1 MITKEEVKQYEE
13 TSMLGLTYKLEANV
27 VSIFN
32 KLNEKIA
39 ELNLAYAAD
48 GIYNDAWFGF
58 VTGDEYKEIMNG
70 AYFEF
75 FRKTKCVKKVCNTLG
90 LEGGM
95 EEETAAWFSD
105 YMMPK
110 MLNAGLQ
117 YNSIVIPENIFAQQ
131 TMDHFESNLG
141 NKLGRLFG
149 SQEKAIEWLKS
160 V

>member
-1 MITKEEVKQYEE
+1 MITKEEVKQYQEK
-13 TSMLGLTYKLEANV
+13 SKLGLKYQFEANV
-27 VSIFN
+27 VTIFN
-32 KLNEKIA
+32 RLNEKIA
-39 ELNLAYAAD
+39 ELNLSYAD
-48 GIYNDAWFGF
+48 QGIYNDAWFGF
-58 VTGDEYKEIMNG
+58 VTGEEYKEIMDG
-70 AYFEF
+70 PYFGF
-75 FRKTKCVKKVCNTLG
+75 FLKTKCVKKVCNTLG

-110 MLNAGLQ
+110 MLTAGLQ

-131 TMDHFESNLG
+131 TMENFESNLG
-141 NKLGRLFG
+141 NKLGRLFP